1 MSKTY
6 VQGNIPKRIEKAYK
20 YLYDQIKVSLPNE
33 TKRMNKGSEFCLI
46 VAGAHKVGST
56 WVYKM
61 IKDLNVFREWPVP
74 ITYRSNRKNH
84 GLIGLHKKGVEEYFN
99 NTRGFKLYKSHS
111 EPPAWAPGD
120 KVRFITVIRDPRDVV
135 ISNIFYLQNLAPE
148 LGGWSDLISL
158 PLKARIG
165 KYLEKAVYDLELLEN
180 WSEYGPAKTLYYEK
194 LLQSPQLSMKQVFEQ
209 IGLNV
214 SDAECERIVNN
225 NAFAKLSGGRKTGQE
240 NTRSFFR
247 KGVAGDWKNHFG
259 KEEIELYKT
268 VNNGRW
274 NQLLVH
280 LGYEESDNW

>member
-6 VQGNIPKRIEKAYK
+6 VQGNIPKKLEKAYK
-20 YLYDQIKVSLPNE
+20 YLYGQIKVALPNE
-33 TKRMNKGSEFCLI
+33 TKRMNKGNEFCLI

-74 ITYRSNRKNH
+74 LTYRSNRKNH
-84 GLIGLHKKGVEEYFN
+84 GLIGLHTRGVEAYFN
-99 NTRGFKLYKSHS
+99 ETRGFKLYKSHS
-111 EPPAWAPGD
+111 EPPAWTLED

-135 ISNIFYLQNLAPE
+135 ISNIFYLENLAPE
-148 LGGWSDLISL
+148 LGGWADLKNISL
-158 PLKARIG
+158 SARIG
-165 KYLEKAVYDLELLEN
+165 KYLEKAVYDLELLEK
-180 WSEYGPAKTLYYEK
+180 WSVYGPAKTLYYEK
-194 LLQSPQLSMKQVFEQ
+194 LLHSPQISMKQVFEQ

-214 SDAECERIVNN
+214 SDAECERIVRN
-225 NAFAKLSGGRKTGQE
+225 NAFSKLSGGRRTGQE

-259 KEEIELYKT
+259 KEEIGLFKT
-268 VNNGRW
+268 VNDGRW
-274 NQLLVH
+274 NRLLVH